1 MESKYLKKQ
10 VCSIEQS
17 KKLKELGFIQ
27 QSLFMQSGDEIY
39 KDKKGK
45 NWLRNSLILPYS
57 EIEGLYFIENLIK
70 QEKTRFYSAYTQT
83 ELLAFLPYGIGFQ
96 DNNITQIADY
106 LIELIVVEEF
116 LVEEYNERYRE
127 FFEIDLTEPEL

>member
-1 MESKYLKKQ
+1 MENSNLKKQ
-10 VCSIEQS
+10 VCNIEQS
-17 KKLKELGFIQ
+17 KKLKELGFYQ
-27 QSLFMQSGDEIY
+27 NSLFYFVNNWRGPRKNEIY
-39 KDKKGK
+39 DGEHIITCNEKLITRKKG
-45 NWLRNSLILPYS
+45 RERGTEVEFCSS
-57 EIEGLYFIENLIK
+57 
-70 QEKTRFYSAYTQT
+70 YTQT

-127 FFEIDLTEPEL
+127 FFEIDLTPHEL